1 MKACREP
8 AAHRS
13 LSGLRVLI
21 IEDNEDGRET
31 LRMLLE
37 LFGHEV
43 EVAKDGVEGLYKALT
58 WRPAVAL
65 VDVGLPVLDGYQ
77 VARCIRS
84 VLGGSIFLIAHTGYG
99 QPEDRLRALQ
109 AGFDAHLVKPVDW
122 LELDSWLTEVAQ
134 TKGPQTSP
142 VPAEVC
148 PH

>member
-1 MKACREP
+1 MEACRKP

-13 LSGLRVLI
+13 QSGLRVLI

-77 VARCIRS
+77 VARCIRG

-99 QPEDRLRALQ
+99 QPEDRFRALQ

-134 TKGPQTSP
+134 TKGLQTSP